1 MTTEEI
7 YFNDVVLYWLQSVKD
22 RNALSTYVK
31 YRQLS
36 QNHIFPFFSGIGIT
50 HMTPRMLERFRL
62 HLLND
67 GYTQGPAVS
76 PGNLRCIIMIMN
88 HTLQLAHS
96 KNLIPVPLTL
106 SLRLGKAKNVARV
119 FLQEEQ
125 VKLESYIKQN
135 MNLSTFGIYLCL
147 YTGLRLGELCS
158 LRWCDIDLEG
168 SYIHIQH
175 TVQRLPLDNLSSEKK
190 TNLII
195 SEPKSV
201 FSIRMI
207 PIPEFL
213 YGSIQ
218 TLAGNYT
225 GLDYV
230 LTGSQCPM
238 EPRTMQYRYKK
249 CLQEAD
255 IRYLNFHTL
264 RHTFATRCIMAG
276 MDPKTLS
283 EILGHSDIKI
293 TLEYYFHSSLE
304 FKKKQMNLLT
314 ALS

>member
-1 MTTEEI
+1 MT
-7 YFNDVVLYWLQSVKD
+7 D
-22 RNALSTYVK
+22 
-31 YRQLS
+31 
-36 QNHIFPFFSGIGIT
+36 
-50 HMTPRMLERFRL
+50 MPRPGSF
-62 HLLND
+62 
-67 GYTQGPAVS
+67 

-106 SLRLGKAKNVARV
+106 SPETGKAKNVARV

-135 MNLSTFGIYLCL
+135 MNLSTFGIYPCL

-168 SYIHIQH
+168 SYIHIRH
-175 TVQRLPLDNLSSEKK
+175 TVQRLPLENLSSEKK

-218 TLAGNYT
+218 TLAENYT
-225 GLDYV
+225 DSITSSPAASVPWNRARCSTAIKMSAGGRHQIPEFPYAAPYV
-230 LTGSQCPM
+230 
-238 EPRTMQYRYKK
+238 
-249 CLQEAD
+249 
-255 IRYLNFHTL
+255 
-264 RHTFATRCIMAG
+264 RHTVHHGG

-293 TLEYYFHSSLE
+293 TFGILFSFL
-304 FKKKQMNLLT
+304 
-314 ALS
+314 AGI

>member
-1 MTTEEI
+1 MKTEKI
-7 YFNDVVLYWLQSVKD
+7 YFNDEVLDWLQSVKG

-31 YRQLS
+31 YKQLS
-36 QNHIFPFFSGIGIT
+36 QNHIFPFFSEIEIT
-50 HMTPRMLERFRL
+50 QITPQMLERFRL
-62 HLLND
+62 SLLRD
-67 GYTQGPAVS
+67 GYSQSPAVS
-76 PGNLRCIIMIMN
+76 PGNLRCIIMIIN
-88 HTLQLAHS
+88 HTLQLAYS
-96 KNLIPVPLTL
+96 KNLIPVPVTL
-106 SLRLGKAKNVARV
+106 SLRLGKTKNVARV
-119 FLQEEQ
+119 FLEEEQ
-125 VKLESYIKQN
+125 AKLENYIKKN

-175 TVQRLPLDNLSSEKK
+175 TIQRLPLDNRTAEKK

-213 YGSIQ
+213 YGYIRA
-218 TLAGNYT
+218 LAGNYT
-225 GLDYV
+225 ELDYV
-230 LTGSQCPM
+230 LTGSQAPM

-249 CLQEAD
+249 CLREAEV
-255 IRYLNFHTL
+255 RYLNFHTL

-293 TLEYYFHSSLE
+293 TLEYYFHSSME

>member
-1 MTTEEI
+1 MTDI
-7 YFNDVVLYWLQSVKD
+7 
-22 RNALSTYVK
+22 RRA
-31 YRQLS
+31 RQ
-36 QNHIFPFFSGIGIT
+36 FP
-50 HMTPRMLERFRL
+50 
-62 HLLND
+62 
-67 GYTQGPAVS
+67 
-76 PGNLRCIIMIMN
+76 
-88 HTLQLAHS
+88 
-96 KNLIPVPLTL
+96 
-106 SLRLGKAKNVARV
+106 GKP
-119 FLQEEQ
+119 Q
-125 VKLESYIKQN
+125 VHHYDHESYAAAGAQQESDPRAAHAVPETGKSKKCSQGISSGGTGQTGELYQTKHEFVDVWH
-135 MNLSTFGIYLCL
+135 LSVPVYGASA
-147 YTGLRLGELCS
+147 GELCS

-168 SYIHIQH
+168 SYIHIRH
-175 TVQRLPLDNLSSEKK
+175 TVQRLPLENLSSEKK

-218 TLAGNYT
+218 TLAENYT

-304 FKKKQMNLLT
+304 FKKNR
-314 ALS
+314 